1 MYNIHLFTNY
11 NNYYNRQVKF
21 KATLNEYLTDE
32 DIFLMS
38 FEKRNFV
45 IADGIRTQHIIEYSA
60 GNLPT
65 PNYLIAE
72 DEKTH
77 AFTRW
82 FVIECRLTRGCQ
94 YTLFLKRDTIADFY
108 DSVKASPLLVK
119 KGYVDDNNVLVF
131 NKEMQEYNKVK
142 KNELLIKDN
151 TNSGYVVG
159 FIDQDKDHA
168 NKIYTSYKTDLQ
180 VDFDYSGLPSSIT
193 DLMAIGNATPNT
205 TAKRFVEG
213 DNRNAVE
220 LKTNYGAFHF
230 WPAGNPP
237 RATGYDYDFNI
248 YAENSGTL
256 YKFSTITETKTEQ
269 SMGVYFS
276 STLNISSTFIYTTT
290 LTNSCIINCGQNG
303 KPRTIAENVANYIA
317 NKFYSTISL
326 SYLKNSFNIQS
337 SEEAILNAY
346 DGKICEIGG
355 TYYKCE
361 IKEYGASTLES
372 TNISSYDLALY
383 KSLMP
388 TSTTLEMWA
397 NANNNVTPQYA
408 SGHTPSDMTTSDFTL
423 YAYTRQYYLKLV
435 QQNTNIYTYLTSS
448 SSRNHLVDNPY
459 DMFVIPY
466 SDEMVYEVNSTPY
479 TSNKNM
485 AINLAQA
492 ICQASGSS
500 LYDIQI
506 VPYCPFNVPTSP
518 SIDFSLVNSQPI
530 YLDADDSVIGYYFW
544 ASKSSGEI
552 TLSETRGEL
561 TLSGDSYNYK
571 EITQLRQ
578 YFLCSPN
585 KESVYEFNPAMNKGV
600 SEWKIS
606 YDYRPFSSYIKVQPK
621 WNYLYSLN
629 TSSYNGLT
637 DQRGLLYN
645 GNYSIT
651 QLNSAWSEYINSNKN
666 YQAIFDTEIKTQLSQ
681 NQLQNKAYEET
692 IGIRSYNLN
701 PIKAVMNVIGME
713 REIDF
718 MRETQSIDINA
729 RRQLFNYQLDNIK
742 SQPNTIRKMTTIN
755 TDFRIFP
762 FVEVYDTTPQDKE
775 NFDNLIK
782 YNGMTIMVMG
792 FMEQYLQDNT
802 ETFFQASVVRFTDFI
817 GVENDYTLVSDI
829 NNELEMGLYITKEV

>member
-11 NNYYNRQVKF
+11 NNYINRQVKF

-32 DIFLMS
+32 DIFLIT
-38 FEKRNFV
+38 FTKRNFV
-45 IADGIRTQHIIEYSA
+45 IADGIRTQHVIEYTTEH
-60 GNLPT
+60 LPT

-77 AFTRW
+77 EFTRW
-82 FVIECRLTRGCQ
+82 FVIECRENRGCQ

-108 DSVKASPLLVK
+108 DSIKSSNLFIK

-142 KNELLIKDN
+142 KNELLIKDK

-168 NKIYTSYKTDLQ
+168 NKIYTSYKTELQ
-180 VDFDYSGLPSSIT
+180 VDFDYSALSSSIK
-193 DLMAIGNATPNT
+193 DYMAIGNATPNS
-205 TAKRFVEG
+205 TAKRFAGG
-213 DNRNAVE
+213 DNRNSVS
-220 LKTNYGAFHF
+220 LKTNFGAFSF
-230 WPAGNPP
+230 MAVGNP
-237 RATGYDYDFNI
+237 AHAEGWDYDFNI
-248 YAENSGTL
+248 YNENSGTL
-256 YKFSTITETKTEQ
+256 FKYSWITETKSEY
-269 SMGVYFS
+269 SNGIYYS
-276 STLNISSTFIYTTT
+276 RTLNISGTFIYNTT
-290 LTNSCIINCGQNG
+290 LTNNCIINCKQNG
-303 KPRTIAENVANYIA
+303 NTTSIANQVANYIA
-317 NKFYSTISL
+317 NKFYSEISL
-326 SYLKNSFNIQS
+326 SYLKDSFNILS
-337 SEEAILNAY
+337 TPEAILSAY

-355 TYYKCE
+355 VYYKCSIE
-361 IKEYGASTLES
+361 PYGTVAHES
-372 TNISSYDLALY
+372 TQIASYDLALY

-388 TSTTLEMWA
+388 SPSTLNSWA
-397 NANNNVTPQYA
+397 SYNNNIVPDYA
-408 SGHTPSDMTTSDFTL
+408 TNKGPSNMTVSDFTL
-423 YAYTRQYYLKLV
+423 YANTQQYYLKLT
-435 QQNTNIYTYLTSS
+435 QQSTNIYTYLTSS
-448 SSRNHLVDNPY
+448 SNRNHLVDNPY

-466 SDEMVYEVNSTPY
+466 SDDMVYEVNSTSY
-479 TSNKNM
+479 NANKNM

-518 SIDFSLVNSQPI
+518 SIDFSLVNSQAI
-530 YLDADDSVIGYYFW
+530 YLDADNSVCGYYFW
-544 ASKSSGEI
+544 ASKSSGELTI
-552 TLSETRGEL
+552 NENREEL
-561 TLSGDSYNYK
+561 TLSGDSYSYK

-585 KESVYEFNPAMNKGV
+585 KESVYEFNPAMNKGIT
-600 SEWKIS
+600 EWKIS
-606 YDYRPFSSYIKVQPK
+606 YDYRPFSSYIKVQPN
-621 WNYLYSLN
+621 WNYLYALN
-629 TSSYNGLT
+629 TSTFNGMT

-645 GNYSIT
+645 GNYSVT
-651 QLNSAWSEYINSNKN
+651 QLSNAWNEYVNSNKN
-666 YQAIFDTEIKTQLSQ
+666 YQAIFDTEIKTQISQ

-701 PIKAVMNVIGME
+701 PVKAVMNVIGME

-742 SQPNTIRKMTTIN
+742 SQPNTIRKMTSIN

-762 FVEVYDTTPQDKE
+762 FVEVYDTTPQDKQ
-775 NFDNLIK
+775 NFDNLIRW
-782 YNGMTIMVMG
+782 NGMTVMVMG
-792 FMEQYLQDNT
+792 FMEEYLQDNT

>member
-82 FVIECRLTRGCQ
+82 FVIKCRQTRGCQ
-94 YTLFLKRDTIADFY
+94 YTLFLKRDTIADLY
-108 DSVKASPLLVK
+108 DSVKVSPLLVK

-159 FIDQDKDHA
+159 FIDQKKDYGSD
-168 NKIYTSYKTDLQ
+168 IYTSFKDELQ
-180 VDFDYSGLPSSIT
+180 VDFDYSALPSSIT
-193 DLMAIGNATPNT
+193 DYMAIGNATPNAT
-205 TAKRFVEG
+205 TKRIVGDNKANVALKVNFGSYKFVE
-213 DNRNAVE
+213 DSLNRDIYSNYNFNE
-220 LKTNYGAFHF
+220 YFWMNGYRGKYNEITDTGTNYGNGIF
-230 WPAGNPP
+230 
-237 RATGYDYDFNI
+237 Y
-248 YAENSGTL
+248 TL
-256 YKFSTITETKTEQ
+256 S
-269 SMGVYFS
+269 
-276 STLNISSTFIYTTT
+276 TT
-290 LTNSCIINCGQNG
+290 LANYSLSNNCIINCGENG
-303 KPRTIAENVANYIA
+303 KSLEISNSVSLYVS
-317 NKFYSTISL
+317 NKFSQFDLAYVYDWFSINSSPL
-326 SYLKNSFNIQS
+326 ALVESY
-337 SEEAILNAY
+337 E
-346 DGKICEIGG
+346 GKICEISG
-355 TYYKCE
+355 TYYRCE
-361 IKEYGASTLES
+361 VTRSGASTLE
-372 TNISSYDLALY
+372 TITPPSYELATL
-383 KSLMP
+383 KSFMP
-388 TSTTLEMWA
+388 TSTVLAMWA
-397 NANNNVTPQYA
+397 NINNNVTPQYE
-408 SGHTPSDMTTSDFTL
+408 SGHTPSDMLISDFTA
-423 YAYTRQYYLKLV
+423 YAKTEQIYIKLI
-435 QQNTNIYTYLTSS
+435 QQDINIYTRLTPSAN
-448 SSRNHLVDNPY
+448 RNHLIDNPY

-466 SDEMVYEVNSTPY
+466 SDEMVYEVNGSSY
-479 TSNKNM
+479 SANKNM

-492 ICQASGSS
+492 ICLASGSDV
-500 LYDIQI
+500 YDIQI
-506 VPYCPFNVPTSP
+506 VPYCPFDVPTTP
-518 SIDFSLVNSQPI
+518 TIDFSLINSEPI
-530 YLDADDSVIGYYFW
+530 KLGADDSVIGYYFW

-552 TLSETRGEL
+552 TLSETREEL
-561 TLSGDSYNYK
+561 TLSGDSYSYK

-585 KESVYEFNPAMNKGV
+585 KESVYEFNPAMNKGI

-621 WNYLYSLN
+621 WDYLYSLN

-651 QLNSAWSEYINSNKN
+651 QLNSAWSEFVNSNKN

-718 MRETQSIDINA
+718 MRESQSIDINA
-729 RRQLFNYQLDNIK
+729 RRQLFNYQLNNIK
-742 SQPNTIRKMTTIN
+742 SQPNTIRKMASIN

>member
-21 KATLNEYLTDE
+21 KATLNEYLTDD
-32 DIFLMS
+32 DIFLIT
-38 FEKRNFV
+38 FQKRNFV
-45 IADGIRTQHIIEYSA
+45 IADGIRTQHVIEYA
-60 GNLPT
+60 EHLPT

-82 FVIECRLTRGCQ
+82 FVIECRQTRGMQ
-94 YTLFLKRDTIADFY
+94 YTLSLKRDTIADFY
-108 DSVKASPLLVK
+108 DTIKASPLLVK

-142 KNELLIKDN
+142 KNELLIKDK

-168 NKIYTSYKTDLQ
+168 SKIYTSYKTELQ
-180 VDFDYSGLPSSIT
+180 VDFDYSALPSSVT
-193 DLMAIGNATPNT
+193 DYMAIGNATPNS
-205 TAKRFVEG
+205 TAKRIVGE
-213 DNRNAVE
+213 NKANVC
-220 LKTNYGAFHF
+220 LKVNFGSYKFIEDGLGRDIYSNYNLNEYFWMNGYRGKYTVITDTGTNYGNGIFY
-230 WPAGNPP
+230 
-237 RATGYDYDFNI
+237 TV
-248 YAENSGTL
+248 
-256 YKFSTITETKTEQ
+256 STTIG
-269 SMGVYFS
+269 SYS
-276 STLNISSTFIYTTT
+276 LSN
-290 LTNSCIINCGQNG
+290 NCIIDCGENG
-303 KPRTIAENVANYIA
+303 KSLEIANQVSLYVA
-317 NKFYSTISL
+317 NKFSQFEL
-326 SYLKNSFNIQS
+326 SYIEDWFSINTLSKATVES
-337 SEEAILNAY
+337 Y
-346 DGKICEIGG
+346 DGKICEISG
-355 TYYKCE
+355 TYYRCE
-361 IKEYGASTLES
+361 VTRSGSATLE
-372 TNISSYDLALY
+372 TITPPSYELATL
-383 KSLMP
+383 KNLMP
-388 TSTTLEMWA
+388 SSELSYWA
-397 NANNNVTPQYA
+397 SYNNNITPKYVT
-408 SGHTPSDMTTSDFTL
+408 GHSPSDMLISDFTA
-423 YAYTRQYYLKLV
+423 YANTEQVYIKLV
-435 QQNTNIYTYLTSS
+435 QQDTNIYTYLTPSAN
-448 SSRNHLVDNPY
+448 RNHLIDNPY

-466 SDEMVYEVNSTPY
+466 SDEMVYEVNSTNY
-479 TSNKNM
+479 NANKNM

-500 LYDIQI
+500 VYDIQI
-506 VPYCPFNVPTSP
+506 VPYCPFNIPTSP
-518 SIDFSLVNSQPI
+518 SIDFSLINSQAI
-530 YLDADDSVIGYYFW
+530 YLNADDTVCGYYFW
-544 ASKSSGEI
+544 ASKSSGELTI
-552 TLSETRGEL
+552 SENREEL
-561 TLSGDSYNYK
+561 TLSGDSYSYK

-578 YFLCSPN
+578 YFICSPN

-600 SEWKIS
+600 TEWKIS
-606 YDYRPFSSYIKVQPK
+606 YDYRPFSSYIKVQPT

-629 TSSYNGLT
+629 TSTFNGLT

-651 QLNSAWSEYINSNKN
+651 QLSNAWNEYVNSNKN
-666 YQAIFDTEIKTQLSQ
+666 YQAIFDTEIKTQISQ

-713 REIDF
+713 KEIDF
-718 MRETQSIDINA
+718 MRENQSIDINA

-742 SQPNTIRKMTTIN
+742 SQPNTIRKMTSIN

-762 FVEVYDTTPQDKE
+762 FVEVYDATPQDKQ

-792 FMEQYLQDNT
+792 FMEEYLQANT
-802 ETFFQASVVRFTDFI
+802 ETFFQASVVRFTDYI

>member
-11 NNYYNRQVKF
+11 NNYINRQVKF
-21 KATLNEYLTDE
+21 KATLNEYLTDQ
-32 DIFLMS
+32 DIFLIT
-38 FEKRNFV
+38 FTKRNFV
-45 IADGIRTQHIIEYSA
+45 IADGIRTQHVIEYTTEH
-60 GNLPT
+60 LPT

-77 AFTRW
+77 EFTRW
-82 FVIECRLTRGCQ
+82 FVIECRENRGCQ

-108 DSVKASPLLVK
+108 DSIKSSNLFIK

-142 KNELLIKDN
+142 KNELLIKDK

-168 NKIYTSYKTDLQ
+168 NKIYTSYKTELQ
-180 VDFDYSGLPSSIT
+180 VDFDYSALPSSIT
-193 DLMAIGNATPNT
+193 DYMAIGSATPT
-205 TAKRFVEG
+205 STAKRIVGE
-213 DNRNAVE
+213 NKSNVA
-220 LKTNYGAFHF
+220 LKVNFGSY
-230 WPAGNPP
+230 W
-237 RATGYDYDFNI
+237 TG
-248 YAENSGTL
+248 EVPGSTL
-256 YKFSTITETKTEQ
+256 YNDYNINEYFWMNGYRAKYTEITDTGTNFGNGIYYSSSVTSNNTSLTNTCIIDCGDGGNVLSIANQVSLYVADKFSQ
-269 SMGVYFS
+269 FD
-276 STLNISSTFIYTTT
+276 
-290 LTNSCIINCGQNG
+290 
-303 KPRTIAENVANYIA
+303 
-317 NKFYSTISL
+317 L
-326 SYLKNSFNIQS
+326 SYVEDWFSINSVPK
-337 SEEAILNAY
+337 AIVESY
-346 DGKICEIGG
+346 DGKICEISG

-361 IKEYGASTLES
+361 VARSGASTLE
-372 TNISSYDLALY
+372 TITPPSYELTTL
-383 KSLMP
+383 KGLMP
-388 TSTTLEMWA
+388 TSALNYWA
-397 NANNNVTPQYA
+397 SYNNNITPKYE
-408 SGHTPSDMTTSDFTL
+408 SGHAPSNMLISDFTA
-423 YAYTRQYYLKLV
+423 YAKIEQVYIKLV
-435 QQNTNIYTYLTSS
+435 QQDTDIYTYLTPSAN
-448 SSRNHLVDNPY
+448 RNHLVDNPY

-466 SDEMVYEVNSTPY
+466 SDEMVYEVNSTNY
-479 TSNKNM
+479 NANKNM

-518 SIDFSLVNSQPI
+518 SIDFSLLNNQAI
-530 YLDADDSVIGYYFW
+530 YLGADDTVCGYYFW
-544 ASKSSGEI
+544 ASRSSGEI
-552 TLSETRGEL
+552 TINENREEL
-561 TLSGDSYNYK
+561 TLSGDSYSYK

-585 KESVYEFNPAMNKGV
+585 KESVYEFNPAMNKGIT
-600 SEWKIS
+600 EWKIS
-606 YDYRPFSSYIKVQPK
+606 YDYRPFSSYIKVQPN
-621 WNYLYSLN
+621 WNYLYALN
-629 TSSYNGLT
+629 TSTFNGMT

-645 GNYSIT
+645 GNYSVT
-651 QLNSAWSEYINSNKN
+651 QLSNAWNEYVNSNKN
-666 YQAIFDTEIKTQLSQ
+666 YQAIFDTEIKTQISQ

-701 PIKAVMNVIGME
+701 PVKAVMNVIGME

-742 SQPNTIRKMTTIN
+742 SQPNTIRKMTSIN

-762 FVEVYDTTPQDKE
+762 FVEVYDTTPQDKQ
-775 NFDNLIK
+775 NFDNLIRW
-782 YNGMTIMVMG
+782 NGMTVMVMG
-792 FMEQYLQDNT
+792 FMEEYLQDNT